1 MDLSLSLSLS
11 TSPSAAAHLIPA
23 RRVLFSLS
31 LRRRF
36 LIFAGLPC
44 FYVFILLSQF
54 FFFFDAVGWLAVTK

>member
-1 MDLSLSLSLS
+1 VSY
-11 TSPSAAAHLIPA
+11 
-23 RRVLFSLS
+23 FLS

>member
-1 MDLSLSLSLS
+1 MDLSLSIFEYI
-11 TSPSAAAHLIPA
+11 AQLI
-23 RRVLFSLS
+23 LFQPVVSYFLS